1 MMQPIEIG
9 VIGVGH
15 IGRHHAR
22 ICSEL
27 PQTKLV
33 GVFDVDAQRCREVAE
48 LYRTE
53 PFRSVEE
60 LVASC
65 QAVTIATP
73 TGTHFPV
80 AAACLEA
87 GCHVLVEKPIADQVE
102 HARTLV
108 LLAREK
114 GRLLQVGHVER
125 FNPAFQAMEPL
136 LRAPRFIESHRLC
149 PYPGRNTEI
158 GVVFDLMIHDLE
170 IVLHLVRAPVASID
184 AVGVAVLS
192 PTEDI
197 ANARIRFVGGA
208 VANLTCSRISPEKMR
223 KIRIFQDDAYLSLN
237 YGDQCGEIYRKKD
250 GRIEREPIPIERDE
264 PLRLQI
270 ASFID
275 CIRSQMRP
283 VVDGG
288 KGVAALDLAMQ
299 ISDRIGEGMAVP

>member
-1 MMQPIEIG
+1 MMQPIKIG
-9 VIGVGH
+9 VVGVGH

-27 PQTKLV
+27 PQTELV
-33 GVFDVDAQRCREVAE
+33 GVFDVDGERCRQVAE
-48 LYRTE
+48 LHGTE
-53 PFRSVEE
+53 AFGSIEDLAAR
-60 LVASC
+60 C

-80 AAACLEA
+80 AAACLRA

-102 HARTLV
+102 QARALV
-108 LLAREK
+108 LLSREK
-114 GRLLQVGHVER
+114 ELLLQVGHVER
-125 FNPAFQAMEPL
+125 FNPAFRAMEPF
-136 LRAPRFIESHRLC
+136 LRTPRFIEAHRLC

-170 IVLHLVRAPVASID
+170 IVLHLVRTPVLSID

-197 ANARIRFVGGA
+197 ANARIRFAGGA

-250 GRIEREPIPIERDE
+250 GRIEREPIPIEKDE

-270 ASFID
+270 ASFLD
-275 CIRSQMRP
+275 CVRSQMIP

-299 ISDRIGEGMAVP
+299 ISDRIGEGMVGP

>member
-1 MMQPIEIG
+1 MQRIRIG

-22 ICSEL
+22 LCAEL
-27 PQTKLV
+27 PQTELV
-33 GVFDVDAQRCREVAE
+33 GVFDVDRQRCREVAD
-48 LYRTE
+48 LYGVE
-53 PFRSVEE
+53 PFASMEELIARSV
-60 LVASC
+60 
-65 QAVTIATP
+65 AVTVATP
-73 TGTHFPV
+73 TGTHFAV
-80 AAACLEA
+80 TTACLQA

-102 HARTLV
+102 EARALV
-108 LLAREK
+108 RLSREK
-114 GRLLQVGHVER
+114 GLLLQVGHVER
-125 FNPAFQAMEPL
+125 FNPAFRAMEPF
-136 LRAPRFIESHRLC
+136 LRTPRFIEAHRLC

-170 IVLHLVRAPVASID
+170 IILHLVQNPVVAID

-192 PTEDI
+192 STEDI
-197 ANARIRFVGGA
+197 ANARIRFAGGT

-237 YGDQCGEIYRKKD
+237 YGDQCGEIYRKKN
-250 GRIEREPIPIERDE
+250 GRIEREAIPVEKDE

-270 ASFID
+270 AAFVD
-275 CIRSQMRP
+275 CVRSQFAP

-299 ISDRIGEGMAVP
+299 ISDRIGEAAATP